1 MNNDP
6 NITALRV
13 RDYMSRQPLTARPDD
28 EIMHVVYRLT
38 QHDVSGVIVVD
49 EDAAV
54 VGILTERDCIRMAV
68 TAGYHD
74 QLGGTVAEYMTSAV
88 HSVAADDNILDL
100 AELFARSPFRRCPV
114 VDDGRLVG
122 LISRRD
128 VLRALTAGAWF
139 DAGRPPSSGAPR

>member
-1 MNNDP
+1 MSDNP
-6 NITALRV
+6 HITALRV
-13 RDYMSRQPLTARPDD
+13 RDYMSRQPLTVRPDD
-28 EIMHVVYRLT
+28 EIMHVVYQLT
-38 QHDVSGVIVVD
+38 QHDVSGVVVVD
-49 EDAAV
+49 DDDAV

-68 TAGYHD
+68 AAGYHD
-74 QLGGTVAEYMTSAV
+74 QLGGTVAEYMTAPV

-139 DAGRPPSSGAPR
+139 DTGHPPIMGRSK